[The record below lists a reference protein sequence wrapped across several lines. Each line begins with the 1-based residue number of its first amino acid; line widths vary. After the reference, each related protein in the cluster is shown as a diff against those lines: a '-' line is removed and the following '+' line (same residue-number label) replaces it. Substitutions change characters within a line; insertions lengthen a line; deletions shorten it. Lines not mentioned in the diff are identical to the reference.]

1 MMLVK
6 EVRCCTVRL
15 IKPDTASPRPSS
27 SLHPA
32 LLQFFFIHPRVT
44 TAKKYGIT
52 QQDIDVHLRDTVEYL
67 YTGQAFIAKRRD

>member
-15 IKPDTASPRPSS
+15 IKSDTASPLPSS

-32 LLQFFFIHPRVT
+32 LLQFFSFIPVSPRQ
-44 TAKKYGIT
+44 KKYGIT
-52 QQDIDVHLRDTVEYL
+52 QQDIDVHLRDAVEYL
-67 YTGQAFIAKRRD
+67 YTGLAFIAKRRD